1 MSYSPHLQYFAERLE
16 GLSTSIFRLES
27 QNQTSNITPQSII
40 RFTLPSNALCD
51 IHSFSFNFNAQTNSG
66 SGTTAN
72 RLPNGIEH
80 LINRVDVN
88 VGGVSLASGTNF
100 YNVLV
105 KAKEVVDGYS
115 GDAGLTHPEII
126 TTGTV
131 NNYVD
136 GVSLTTGEAPVS
148 TNNKAQ
154 FSISNWC
161 GFLGECQPP
170 ILDTS
175 LFGDMVITIYLEQA
189 SLCLTQSDNITTDL
203 LFTANAAFASSAAP
217 TYTLNN
223 IYATIQ
229 CYSLASGVYDNM
241 IAGMMSST
249 GELEVGFKQY
259 FSFRD
264 TNTNSTRFTVATQSL
279 DRLLVAH
286 HQDASPTGATL
297 APDRVFGYNGIAATS
312 ADRNLS
318 LGKVKYICP
327 YTNFSIPTA
336 SSGNAIQYEY
346 ILNGARYPQFRMG
359 ESDVLRI
366 TRAASKNKDHYNK
379 EMGLIQFTTNYFVG
393 AIDLTLDAPSARY
406 IQGLDTRSVSLN
418 GYYNLFNQ
426 DSASP
431 KVITLFAECT
441 SSFIISSG
449 RQISVVN

>member
-1 MSYSPHLQYFAERLE
+1 MSYSPFLSYFAERLE
-16 GLSTSIFRLES
+16 GLSTSIFRLEA

-51 IHSFSFNFNAQTNSG
+51 IHSFSFNFQCGTND
-66 SGTTAN
+66 GTGNTVN

-80 LINRVDVN
+80 IISRVDVN
-88 VGGVSLASGTNF
+88 IGGVSLASGTNF

-115 GDAGLTHPEII
+115 GDAGLTHPELI
-126 TTGTV
+126 TTGSI

-136 GVSLTTGEAPVS
+136 GVALTNGETPTAVG
-148 TNNKAQ
+148 NKAQ

-161 GFLGECQPP
+161 GFLGECQPK
-170 ILDTS
+170 ILSTD

-189 SLCLTQSDNITTDL
+189 SLCLTQSDNITTSA
-203 LFTANAAFASSAAP
+203 LFLANANFASSSVP

-223 IYATIQ
+223 IYATIT

-241 IAGMMSST
+241 IANMMSSQ
-249 GELEVGFKQY
+249 GELEVPFKQY

-264 TNTNSTRFTVATQSL
+264 TNQGSTRFTVASQSL
-279 DRLLVAH
+279 DRLIVAH
-286 HQDASPTGATL
+286 HENVAPVGTTL
-297 APDRVFGYNGIAATS
+297 APKLVAGYNNIDTQVLAN
-312 ADRNLS
+312 RLLS
-318 LGKVKYICP
+318 LGKVKYIAP
-327 YTNFSIPTA
+327 YTNFSLPPFT
-336 SSGNAIQYEY
+336 SGTPLQFEY
-346 ILNGARYPQFRMG
+346 ILNGARYPQFRMT

-366 TRAASKNKDHYNK
+366 MRSSSYNDDYVNKD
-379 EMGLIQFTTNYFVG
+379 MGLIQYITNYFVG
-393 AIDLTLDAPSARY
+393 AVKLTLDAPSARY

-418 GYYNLFNQ
+418 GYYNIFNMT
-426 DSASP
+426 SAG

-441 SSFIISSG
+441 SSLIISSG